1 MKIYIT
7 GRTPNIN
14 AEKFIRLFSD
24 NWDDYGYKTTFN
36 FSVVNLKKGEEIPLG
51 RMNIAAIREGQSDIV
66 ERTKDVFSNI
76 NFMSVEDWS
85 HLNPDI
91 TLISV
96 GGLEYYEGLLTNL
109 TEDERKHLF
118 ETLGDIAFSEP
129 LYEQYRGYP
138 GVQNS
143 FFRGLSYEMVEN
155 RLRRI
160 AQGGEIRENF
170 DFEFIF
176 KTHSNHIITLNLTND
191 TEAILPSNMY
201 VFTGANGAGKTRLIK
216 DITNSLSVDSVE
228 VDSQLVNGTVSAKN
242 QNKDFKHIVVV
253 STSPFDNLE
262 DLDGGVVDLIE
273 ITKDTT
279 VVDKKLHDNLD
290 KLAGQEFW
298 SEISGLFLFEADIAK
313 LFKPRNP
320 FEDNDNLEVIRGMS
334 TGQKVIF
341 LTLSEL
347 LLHDGEMT
355 FYVID
360 EPEVYLHPPYVAAF
374 AQAISLIAT
383 RNNSMAMVVT
393 HSPFFVQMV
402 PENKVFIVR
411 RSLIFNEK
419 LPVFESPSITTFGR
433 NVEAINREIFGVEVL
448 NTGYYEFLRKLVKQ
462 SPEKAAKLL
471 DKKALSPEATLY
483 LKDLLR

>member
-1 MKIYIT
+1 M
-7 GRTPNIN
+7 
-14 AEKFIRLFSD
+14 
-24 NWDDYGYKTTFN
+24 
-36 FSVVNLKKGEEIPLG
+36 
-51 RMNIAAIREGQSDIV
+51 
-66 ERTKDVFSNI
+66 
-76 NFMSVEDWS
+76 
-85 HLNPDI
+85 
-91 TLISV
+91 
-96 GGLEYYEGLLTNL
+96 
-109 TEDERKHLF
+109 
-118 ETLGDIAFSEP
+118 
-129 LYEQYRGYP
+129 
-138 GVQNS
+138 
-143 FFRGLSYEMVEN
+143 
-155 RLRRI
+155 
-160 AQGGEIRENF
+160 
-170 DFEFIF
+170 
-176 KTHSNHIITLNLTND
+176 
-191 TEAILPSNMY
+191 
-201 VFTGANGAGKTRLIK
+201 
-216 DITNSLSVDSVE
+216 
-228 VDSQLVNGTVSAKN
+228 
-242 QNKDFKHIVVV
+242 V